1 MTRQTP
7 NRRRKAK
14 IEVNPR
20 TLLLAGL
27 GAAVLARKQARRSL
41 DAVAGNAGQLRGRA
55 EAAACEAG
63 RQVARLRTQA
73 EAFAERAQAEFE
85 QRFVTGKPARKAT
98 TRRSKRAAAPRSRRK
113 RA

>member
-1 MTRQTP
+1 MSRPTP
-7 NRRRKAK
+7 RRRKTP
-14 IEVNPR
+14 IEINPR

-27 GAAVLARKQARRSL
+27 GAAVLARKQARRSF
-41 DAVAGNAGQLRGRA
+41 DAAAANADQLRERA

-63 RQVARLRTQA
+63 HQVARLRTQA

-85 QRFVTGKPARKAT
+85 LRFIAGKPTRARRAT
-98 TRRSKRAAAPRSRRK
+98 RASAPRSRK

>member
-1 MTRQTP
+1 MSRPTP
-7 NRRRKAK
+7 RRRKAT

-20 TLLLAGL
+20 NLLLAGL
-27 GAAVLARKQARRSL
+27 GAAVLARKQARRSFES
-41 DAVAGNAGQLRGRA
+41 AAANADQLRERA

-85 QRFVTGKPARKAT
+85 SRFIAARRAPARRT
-98 TRRSKRAAAPRSRRK
+98 KRAAAPRSRRK

>member
-1 MTRQTP
+1 MSRPTP
-7 NRRRKAK
+7 RRRKAT

-20 TLLLAGL
+20 NLLLAGL
-27 GAAVLARKQARRSL
+27 GAAVLARKQARLTLES
-41 DAVAGNAGQLRGRA
+41 ASANADQLRERA

-63 RQVARLRTQA
+63 RQVARLRNQA

-85 QRFVTGKPARKAT
+85 SRFISGKPVRARRAP
-98 TRRSKRAAAPRSRRK
+98 RAAAPRSRRK

>member
-1 MTRQTP
+1 MSRPTP
-7 NRRRKAK
+7 RRRKTPVE
-14 IEVNPR
+14 ISPR

-27 GAAVLARKQARRSL
+27 GAAVLARKQARRSF
-41 DAVAGNAGQLRGRA
+41 DAAVANADQLRDRA
-55 EAAACEAG
+55 EAAANEAG

-85 QRFVTGKPARKAT
+85 SRFITGKPVRARRAP
-98 TRRSKRAAAPRSRRK
+98 RAATPRSRRK

>member
-1 MTRQTP
+1 MSRQTT
-7 NRRRKAK
+7 RRRNAK
-14 IEVNPR
+14 IEVSPR

-27 GAAVLARKQARRSL
+27 GAAVLARKQARRSF
-41 DAVAGNAGQLRGRA
+41 DSAAANADQLRDRA

-85 QRFVTGKPARKAT
+85 ARFIAGKPAKAKA
-98 TRRSKRAAAPRSRRK
+98 RRTQRPAAPRSRRK

>member
-27 GAAVLARKQARRSL
+27 GAAVLARKQASRSL
-41 DAVAGNAGQLRGRA
+41 DTVAGNAGQLRERA
-55 EAAACEAG
+55 EAVAGQAG

-85 QRFVTGKPARKAT
+85 SRFIKGKPAK
-98 TRRSKRAAAPRSRRK
+98 TRRTKRAAAPRSRK